1 MAATF
6 ELRGASSTADRKLVV
21 WSGALQLS
29 SWAGDIYLSAGSGG
43 ALQIGGSEVQI
54 TGDLIPNRADRYS
67 CGTNG
72 DFL

>member
-43 ALQIGGSEVQI
+43 ALQSGSEVQI